1 MTIES
6 RRRFLKSSLGLAA
19 VATAGP
25 VQLIAWLRP
34 SSLIANGNGTMSATY
49 QIKVSDFPTF
59 EIVSGESIL
68 KIGLTEVGSS
78 IKLTEFDELEMN
90 PDHCERSGIDGNDY
104 PISVVRVKESGEDA
118 FTAVSSWCPH
128 NNESQLNSFEYQLGE
143 NGLFVC
149 REHEFS
155 TFRADG
161 TWVPPED
168 SPFKDAPPADDF
180 YFNVGP
186 DGKPF
191 LTRFTAVF
199 DGDDTITLSGILVA
213 CQLPTSVQ
221 DEAAAAGYELHQNMP
236 NPFRGK
242 TLIPITLP
250 SSGEISLTL
259 LALTGELIETIAEGR
274 FDAGDHLVPFNSKEI
289 PAGTYFYRLD
299 VDGKS
304 LVRRMIIVR

>member
-6 RRRFLKSSLGLAA
+6 RRRFLKSGLGLAA

-25 VQLIAWLRP
+25 LQLLAWLTP
-34 SSLIANGNGTMSATY
+34 ASVKANGNGQQMATY
-49 QIKVSDFPTF
+49 TIKLSDIAPTF
-59 EIVSGESIL
+59 EHQGV
-68 KIGLTEVGSS
+68 KYGLSEVGAS

-90 PDHCERSGIDGNDY
+90 PDHCRFSGVDGKSY
-104 PISVVRVKESGEDA
+104 PISVVRVKETGEDA

-128 NNESQLNSFEYQLGE
+128 NNESQLGEFEYQLGE

-161 TWVPPED
+161 TWVPPEE
-168 SPFKDAPPADDF
+168 SPFKDAPPADEF
-180 YFNVGP
+180 FHNVGS
-186 DGKPF
+186 DGKPY
-191 LTRFTAVF
+191 LTSFPTTF
-199 DGDDTITLSGILVA
+199 DGVDTLTLSGILVG
-213 CQLPTSVQ
+213 CQPTGV
-221 DEAAAAGYELHQNMP
+221 DDAEIITGVELHQNLP

-242 TLIPITLP
+242 TLIPITLA
-250 SSGEISLTL
+250 SHEHVRLTL
-259 LALTGELIETIAEGR
+259 LSLTGERIADIADEIL
-274 FDAGDHLVPFNSKEI
+274 DAGDHLVPFDSKEI